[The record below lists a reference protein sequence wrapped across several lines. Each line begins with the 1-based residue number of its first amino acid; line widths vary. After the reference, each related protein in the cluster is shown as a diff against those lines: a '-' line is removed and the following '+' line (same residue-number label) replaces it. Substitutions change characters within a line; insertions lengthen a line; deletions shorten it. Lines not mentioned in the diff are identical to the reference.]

1 MRSNLLILPCKNE
14 SNFQGSFHCKNSQ
27 AIQKFKHLPTPN
39 THLGQTMLHTKT
51 EGRLRQH
58 NLQDIHEPR
67 SLQRSSCKKSRLIHL
82 QKGQSSLISTNTMKS
97 HPQCPPT
104 KKSKGIGTP
113 LIRVAQVTMM
123 TRRHLHLGSTSV
135 PVPFREV
142 FGPWIQRTVKCRY
155 ATLPETSTKKSPSD
169 ARTKNENI
177 SVVRNQ

>member
-1 MRSNLLILPCKNE
+1 MNSTPPVPPQKNNKNE
-14 SNFQGSFHCKNSQ
+14 GV
-27 AIQKFKHLPTPN
+27 
-39 THLGQTMLHTKT
+39 
-51 EGRLRQH
+51 
-58 NLQDIHEPR
+58 
-67 SLQRSSCKKSRLIHL
+67 KKL
-82 QKGQSSLISTNTMKS
+82 
-97 HPQCPPT
+97 
-104 KKSKGIGTP
+104 KKICKGIGTP